1 MKNEIAVKD
10 INPLQKEFK
19 SLLDNDFKDR
29 KLKEN
34 EIIKATVLEIT
45 KNHVLVDCRAKM
57 EGMIPIEEFN
67 DGDELTKIK
76 KGSEIEVFL
85 ERIESYKGEI
95 IISRDKAK
103 KIKAWKKM
111 EKVFE
116 SKEEVTGYI
125 TGKVKGGFIANVEG
139 LPCFMPSSQIDVKPL
154 KKIDHLLNTPIKV
167 LATRIDKSRGN
178 VCVSRRAV
186 LEKSKNAIIS
196 EVLKNIKEGDI
207 IDDAIVKSTTDWGI
221 FLDIKGIDALLHV
234 SDLSHGR
241 VKKPSDMVT
250 IGQKLKVKIIKIDE
264 KTNRV
269 SASIKA
275 LTEDPYEN
283 LEKKYKIGETYEGIV
298 TKIMDYGCFVKIEEG
313 IEGLIHNS
321 ELDWTNKNIKPSK
334 VLSNSQKIK
343 FKIVNIEKEL
353 KRISLSY
360 KATLPNPW
368 DKLKEKIGEK
378 IKINITNITD
388 KAIFGEIKGSNIT
401 GIMHYK
407 EISYQE
413 NIEDLKKFK
422 KNEELEVKIIE
433 VNDGKIKFSRRALEK
448 DPFDWF
454 KDNNKKLGDIVTT
467 RVHEV
472 LKAGVKVSIDKEKK
486 LIVLIRKSELAK
498 DASAARPE
506 VFSPGNALD
515 AKIIELNTESRK
527 VKLSVRSAQI
537 DEEKSLIAKFGEG
550 ATKSGAT
557 LKGIFEK
564 AIGKKKEKQLSR
576 AELIKLFKKKN
587 PKLNSIE
594 ISKLIDIIYTSIK
607 KGLKADKK
615 IELRGFGTFFVK
627 KIKEKHS
634 ARNPKTGELIYVPEK
649 KKVRFKAS
657 KKLNVIINK

>member
-1 MKNEIAVKD
+1 MKSEIETKN
-10 INPLQKEFK
+10 ISPLQKEFQ

-34 EIIKATVLEIT
+34 EVINATVVEIT
-45 KNHVLVDCRAKM
+45 KNFVVVDCKAKM
-57 EGMIPIEEFN
+57 EGMIPIEEFKN
-67 DGDELTKIK
+67 DDEISKLKI
-76 KGSEIEVFL
+76 GSKIEVFL
-85 ERIESYKGEI
+85 ERIESFKGEI
-95 IISRDKAK
+95 VISRDKAK

-111 EKVFE
+111 ESIFE
-116 SKEEVTGYI
+116 TQEEVTGYI

-186 LEKSKNAIIS
+186 LEKSKNAIVS
-196 EVLKNIKEGDI
+196 EALKNIKEGEI
-207 IDDAIVKSTTDWGI
+207 INDAIVKATTDWGI
-221 FLDIKGIDALLHV
+221 FLDINGIDALLHV

-241 VKKPSDMVT
+241 VKKPSDLVT

-283 LEKKYKIGETYEGIV
+283 IEKKYKIGEIYQGTV
-298 TKIMDYGCFVKIEEG
+298 TKIMEYGCFVKIEEG
-313 IEGLIHNS
+313 IEGLVHNS
-321 ELDWTNKNIKPSK
+321 ELDWTNRNIKPSK
-334 VLSNSQKIK
+334 VLSVSQNIN
-343 FKIVNIEKEL
+343 FKIVNIDKDT

-368 DKLKEKIGEK
+368 NKLREKLGEK
-378 IKINITNITD
+378 VRIKINNVTD
-388 KAIFGEIKGSNIT
+388 KAIFGEIGELNLT
-401 GIMHYK
+401 GMLHYK

-413 NIEDLKKFK
+413 DIEDLKKFK
-422 KNEELEVKIIE
+422 KNDEVDVKIIE
-433 VNDGKIKFSRRALEK
+433 IKDDKIKFSKRALEK
-448 DPFDWF
+448 DPLDWF
-454 KDNNKKLGDIVTT
+454 KENNKALGDIVTT

-472 LKAGVKVSIDKEKK
+472 LKTGVKVSLDKDKK
-486 LIVLIRKSELAK
+486 LVVMIKKNELAK

-515 AKIIELNTESRK
+515 AKIIELDTQLRRIR
-527 VKLSVRSAQI
+527 LSVKSAQI
-537 DEEKSLIAKFGEG
+537 DEEKTLIAKFGEG

-564 AIGKKKEKQLSR
+564 AIGKKKK
-576 AELIKLFKKKN
+576 
-587 PKLNSIE
+587 
-594 ISKLIDIIYTSIK
+594 
-607 KGLKADKK
+607 
-615 IELRGFGTFFVK
+615 
-627 KIKEKHS
+627 KEK
-634 ARNPKTGELIYVPEK
+634 
-649 KKVRFKAS
+649 
-657 KKLNVIINK
+657 